1 MVILAFG
8 VAMAAPMLDSGMPLA
23 FLVIW
28 YVVSVAQLV
37 WAAIR
42 YLRRSTVALSLGD
55 TLIPCVTPLRKK
67 RSSPWA
73 TT

>member
-1 MVILAFG
+1 MKPRWWLEREDPRTVLAVSIVILAFG

-42 YLRRSTVALSLGD
+42 YRQWRRQGG
-55 TLIPCVTPLRKK
+55 
-67 RSSPWA
+67 
-73 TT
+73 